1 MKRNPLIPF
10 ASYCSI
16 RYYRYVCI
24 FISGLNKS
32 KELAGCKK
40 WRETST
46 NSIQARGYCE
56 AKLYELPRDQL
67 QGAVGPNLQK
77 IGGKLS
83 KDEIKEILSKGK
95 GNMPPNIV
103 PADQAAKVA
112 DWLSKKNKVQMTSLL
127 LEQRLVFLYFLKI
140 R

>member
-10 ASYCSI
+10 ALIAALGIIVMFVFSFQGI
-16 RYYRYVCI
+16 
-24 FISGLNKS
+24 NKS
-32 KELAGCKK
+32 KELADAKNGGKPAQTASKPEDIVKQSC
-40 WRETST
+40 TSCH
-46 NSIQARGYCE
+46 G
-56 AKLYELPRDQL
+56 DQL

-83 KDEIKEILSKGK
+83 KDEIKEVISKGK

-112 DWLSKKNKVQMTSLL
+112 DWLSKKK
-127 LEQRLVFLYFLKI
+127 
-140 R
+140 